1 MLQGRRQIELLQGIY
16 QALHMTVAAELRF
29 VLVPL
34 GVSDKR
40 VEERRGE
47 LQQRHAYNSC
57 SVTAGLCRVTMF
69 VDGRHQLKMAAGG
82 TTPVQKQQVA
92 TCRERRVRTL
102 GAAQSGLRPSQ
113 V

>member
-47 LQQRHAYNSC
+47 LQQRLAYNSC
-57 SVTAGLCRVTMF
+57 SVNCRALPSHHVCGWASPAE
-69 VDGRHQLKMAAGG
+69 DGGRRHHSSPEAAGG
-82 TTPVQKQQVA
+82 HLP
-92 TCRERRVRTL
+92 
-102 GAAQSGLRPSQ
+102 
-113 V
+113 